1 MPGEL
6 EESKALF
13 VRRWGEMGPY
23 WGISRTMAELHALFY
38 VSTEP
43 LCTDDVMAQLQVS
56 RGSASM
62 NLRALQDWGLIRR
75 VHKTGDRKDYFVS
88 ETDVWA
94 MFETIAQQRKR
105 REVEPILEVIR
116 RCHDM
121 VSDRPGRSKA
131 AEDEEVRLYRE
142 RLESMLS
149 FLETMSGLF
158 ELALDIG
165 SDGMERLTKTLGRLL
180 RKSS

>member
-1 MPGEL
+1 MASPI

-23 WGISRTMAELHALFY
+23 WGISRTMAELHALLY
-38 VSTEP
+38 VSTQP
-43 LCTDDVMAQLQVS
+43 LCTDDVMEQLQIS

-75 VHKTGDRKDYFVS
+75 VHQLGDRKDYFVS

-116 RCHDM
+116 RCHEM
-121 VSDRPGRSKA
+121 VAASDKVKPIDD
-131 AEDEEVRLYRE
+131 DEEAAVYRE
-142 RLESMLS
+142 RLENMLE
-149 FLETMSGLF
+149 FLETMSSLF
-158 ELALDIG
+158 ELALEI
-165 SDGMERLTKTLGRLL
+165 SQDGMGRLTKSLRRLI
-180 RKSS
+180 RK